1 MPSILRTPEAKIDAA
16 EIWCYIAEDNEAAAD
31 KLIDQIEDRFTMLAQ
46 HRTAGESV
54 EYIRPDVR
62 RSVVGN
68 YVIYYIPDNDGIT
81 VVRILHA
88 ARRHEDEL

>member
-1 MPSILRTPEAKIDAA
+1 MPRIVRSPLAKLDAV
-16 EIWCYIAEDNEAAAD
+16 EIWEYVARDNERAAD
-31 KLIDQIEDRFTMLAQ
+31 KLIDQFEARLRMLAD
-46 HRTAGESV
+46 HPNAGESV
-54 EYIRPDVR
+54 DYIRPDVC

-68 YVIYYIPDNDGIT
+68 YVIYYVPDADGIT

>member
-31 KLIDQIEDRFTMLAQ
+31 KLIDQIEDRFAMLAQ
-46 HRTAGESV
+46 HRTTGESV

-88 ARRHEDEL
+88 ARRNENEL

>member
-1 MPSILRTPEAKIDAA
+1 MPRILRTPEAKIDAA

-31 KLIDQIEDRFTMLAQ
+31 KLIDQIEDRLAMLAQ